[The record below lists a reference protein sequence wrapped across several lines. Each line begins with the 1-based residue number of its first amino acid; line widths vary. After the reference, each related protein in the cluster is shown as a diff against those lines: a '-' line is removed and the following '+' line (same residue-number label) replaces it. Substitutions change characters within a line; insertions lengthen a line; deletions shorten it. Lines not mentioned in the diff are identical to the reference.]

1 MILTSPS
8 KGRFRWKKQAKTPS
22 RPEIEPFLWPLTHLY
37 QSVHENSRFHGQ
49 IVIFGSCFQPLVAG
63 DAVER
68 DEGEE
73 DWCLA
78 DVGLE
83 FRIGSVRGC
92 LTDFETACSAEHDIY
107 DSEIADAGDYP
118 LP

>member
-1 MILTSPS
+1 MI
-8 KGRFRWKKQAKTPS
+8 F
-22 RPEIEPFLWPLTHLY
+22 E
-37 QSVHENSRFHGQ
+37 
-49 IVIFGSCFQPLVAG
+49 SCFQPLVAG
-63 DAVER
+63 NAVER
-68 DEGEE
+68 YEREE
-73 DWCLA
+73 YRCLA

-92 LTDFETACSAEHDIY
+92 LTDFETAGSAEHDIY